1 MVPSAMKTLVR
12 LDRADLVLNP
22 RSMRSIFQG
31 FTVAVLATTIGV
43 VPGLVFSAD
52 GGAKVS
58 LSSALPVEKNESVKP
73 KIEAAPIEVA
83 PELPV
88 PAIKH
93 LSKSTVITRATGV
106 ISRPRPVRLSEP
118 GLSVQRNSHHRDVAA
133 REHPSAIQNSSLPK
147 FIALVPAGRSGANSA
162 ASLPVEGKKLAGASF
177 AIAKPAKTDARSAP
191 AVADSWEPQWSGE
204 YQKHVGPASTGTAGG
219 TEQSGESPFETAA
232 STGVSASYRLPNVPD
247 VKSKSA
253 SIRPVTLQ
261 KSASPESPAG
271 NTVTFEA
278 AGRY

>member
-12 LDRADLVLNP
+12 IDRTDLVLNP

-31 FTVAVLATTIGV
+31 FTVAVLATTVGV

-58 LSSALPVEKNESVKP
+58 LSSALPVEKNESAKP

-83 PELPV
+83 PELSAPT
-88 PAIKH
+88 IKH
-93 LSKSTVITRATGV
+93 LPKSTVITRAIGV
-106 ISRPRPVRLSEP
+106 ISRPRQNREP
-118 GLSVQRNSHHRDVAA
+118 ELSVQRRSHHRDSDA
-133 REHPSAIQNSSLPK
+133 REHASVIQRSSLPK
-147 FIALVPAGRSGANSA
+147 LVALVPAVRSGANSA
-162 ASLPVEGKKLAGASF
+162 ASPPVEGKKPAVASIP
-177 AIAKPAKTDARSAP
+177 IAKPAKTDARSAFP
-191 AVADSWEPQWSGE
+191 TADSWEPQWSGE
-204 YQKHVGPASTGTAGG
+204 YQKQVGQASTGTAGA
-219 TEQSGESPFETAA
+219 TEQPSDSPFETAA
-232 STGVSASYRLPNVPD
+232 STSVSASYRLPNVPD

-253 SIRPVTLQ
+253 SVRPLTLQ
-261 KSASPESPAG
+261 KSASPESPSG